1 MWHYQTHCIY
11 NIVSFALLLLV
22 YNAQNPRHILCA
34 TQVRYQ
40 NNINFEELKSWRQV

>member
-1 MWHYQTHCIY
+1 MALSNLLYL
-11 NIVSFALLLLV
+11 NIGFALLLLI
-22 YNAQNPRHILCA
+22 YNAQNPRHIVCA